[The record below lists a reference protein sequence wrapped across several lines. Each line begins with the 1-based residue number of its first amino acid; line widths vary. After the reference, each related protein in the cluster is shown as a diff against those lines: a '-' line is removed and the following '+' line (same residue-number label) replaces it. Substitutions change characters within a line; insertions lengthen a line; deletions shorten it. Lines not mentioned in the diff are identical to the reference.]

1 MVLQSGHVDTDCKYG
16 MMCEGP
22 PISQA
27 TPAISVTCDQA
38 RSGCSQVTFSNSGNL
53 LGGITIDDTK
63 AIRLAF
69 AAAVKAVQ
77 VAQ

>member
-1 MVLQSGHVDTDCKYG
+1 

-38 RSGCSQVTFSNSGNL
+38 RSGCSHVTFSDSNATL
-53 LGGITIDDTK
+53 EGITIDDTK

-77 VAQ
+77 AAQ